1 MVEQIPAEGLP
12 EGYFVT
18 GTDTGVGKT
27 LVAAGLLIAASA
39 SGMRTIGIKPVAA
52 GCTPASDAPLVS
64 EDALMLQSAASI
76 KIDYAMVNPVALEQ
90 SIAPHIAAARSG
102 LHIRVDDL
110 VRQCRRV
117 CLDFPAQ
124 FVIVEGAGGWFVPL
138 NETETMADFCVSLGF
153 PVIIVVGMRLGCL
166 NHALLTV
173 QAVRAAGLSVAG
185 WVANCAKPE
194 MAAFEDNLQSLR
206 DLLSAPLLG
215 VIPYLGTSVTA
226 ARAAECLQ
234 LDLLAK
240 VEL

>member
-1 MVEQIPAEGLP
+1 
-12 EGYFVT
+12 
-18 GTDTGVGKT
+18 
-27 LVAAGLLIAASA
+27 
-39 SGMRTIGIKPVAA
+39 
-52 GCTPASDAPLVS
+52 
-64 EDALMLQSAASI
+64 
-76 KIDYAMVNPVALEQ
+76 
-90 SIAPHIAAARSG
+90 
-102 LHIRVDDL
+102 
-110 VRQCRRV
+110 
-117 CLDFPAQ
+117 LDFPAQ

-138 NETETMADFCVSLGF
+138 NETETMADFCVTLGF

-185 WVANCAKPE
+185 WVANCAEPE

>member
-1 MVEQIPAEGLP
+1 MAEQKPAESLP

-39 SGMRTIGIKPVAA
+39 SGMRTVGIKPVAA
-52 GCTPASDAPLVS
+52 GCTPASDAALVS

-76 KIDYAMVNPVALEQ
+76 TMDYAMVNPVALEQ
-90 SIAPHIAAARSG
+90 PIAPHIAAARSG
-102 LHIRVDDL
+102 LHLRVEDL
-110 VRQCRRV
+110 VRHCRRV
-117 CLDFPAQ
+117 CMEFPAQ

-138 NETETMADFCVSLGF
+138 SETETMANFCVELGF
-153 PVIIVVGMRLGCL
+153 PVIMVVGMRLGCL

-185 WVANCAKPE
+185 WVANCVEPE

-215 VIPYLGTSVTA
+215 VIPYLGTTVTVD
-226 ARAAECLQ
+226 RAAEYLR
-234 LDLLAK
+234 LDLLARAD
-240 VEL
+240 L